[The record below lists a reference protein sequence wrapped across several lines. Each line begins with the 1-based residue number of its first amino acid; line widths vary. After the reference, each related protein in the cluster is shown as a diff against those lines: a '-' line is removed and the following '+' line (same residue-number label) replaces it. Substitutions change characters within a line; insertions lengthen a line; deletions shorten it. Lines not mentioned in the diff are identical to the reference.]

1 MLNVLY
7 LYDATQTY
15 TNTVYEHISSL
26 GKYSAHC
33 SFFCHQ
39 DHTTEIN
46 FDLSGF
52 DAICIHFTIRLPFD
66 QISSSTAKALTEFS
80 GLKFLF
86 IQDEYDNTYRAWH
99 WIKTLGIQLVFTVV
113 PDAGIERIYP
123 SSEFPDTRFI
133 SNLTGYVP
141 DELNLKQD
149 GVLPSLRPLVV
160 GYRGRPLP
168 VRYGRLGMEKIG
180 IGQIVK
186 SYCDKHGIRNDIA
199 WNEESRIYGPR
210 WYQFMASCR
219 SMLGSE
225 SGSNV
230 FDWDGTLVKRIAQIR
245 KQNPRIRDDE
255 VYERCVRAEEIDGIM
270 NQVSPRIFEAIA
282 AKTVLVL
289 FEGNYS
295 GVVKAGEH
303 FIAVKKDG
311 TNLADVV
318 RLLQDGAYVDAM
330 AERAHQDVI
339 ASGKYSYQ
347 SFVRFVDENV
357 ERTFNEMVRDKH
369 RQYVNTEARGNV
381 GPYGSITTFPIR
393 AKPPR
398 LPTDTLI
405 NTISGSEGLK
415 DLSKRLVFYFWAKL
429 PETVRNF
436 LKPRISRLLGR
447 D

>member
-1 MLNVLY
+1 MNCLFLY
-7 LYDATQTY
+7 NKFQTY
-15 TNTVYEHISSL
+15 TNTVYEHLNAFS
-26 GKYSAHC
+26 KYSSNSFYFAH
-33 SFFCHQ
+33 HDQ
-39 DHTTEIN
+39 QQVLN
-46 FDLSGF
+46 FDLKGF
-52 DAICIHFTIRLPFD
+52 DAVAIHYSIRLPFD
-66 QISSSTAKALTEFS
+66 QISPSMAKALAEFS

-86 IQDEYDNTYRAWH
+86 IQDEYDHTCRAWH

-123 SSEFPDTRFI
+123 SSEFSDTRFI

-141 DELNLKQD
+141 DDLALKQD
-149 GVLPSLRPLVV
+149 GVPPSQRPLVV

-168 VRYGRLGMEKIG
+168 IRYGRLGMEKIG
-180 IGQIVK
+180 IGEIVK
-186 SYCDKHGIRNDIA
+186 SYCDKYAIRNDIA
-199 WNEESRIYGPR
+199 WNEGARIYGPR

-255 VYERCVRAEEIDGIM
+255 VYEKCVRAEEIDGIM

-282 AKTVLVL
+282 SRTVLVL

-303 FIAVKKDG
+303 FISVKKDG
-311 TNLADVV
+311 TNLADIM

-330 AERAHQDVI
+330 AERAYQDVI

-347 SFVRFVDENV
+347 SFVRFVDENT
-357 ERTFNEMVRDKH
+357 ERTFNEMVRDKR
-369 RQYVNTEARGNV
+369 RQVINTEAGSNV
-381 GPYGSITTFPIR
+381 GPHGSITTFPIR

-405 NTISGSEGLK
+405 DTISGSEGLK

-447 D
+447 G